1 MNTLNESKNKFMT
14 IITPDTSR
22 FLEYKNANTLSL
34 SHRRGLV
41 LHLLYAL
48 ESNDY
53 EYTVSDLIYS
63 YNIDFGII
71 IDADDPIISFI
82 EDLIKMNNHLDSE
95 LKKYL
100 ENWQLERISILVKL
114 ILRYGLFE
122 LIEKKSDSKLII
134 YEAVEL
140 AKGYAEE
147 GSYRIVNG
155 VLDAY
160 SKVNRQ

>member
-1 MNTLNESKNKFMT
+1 MK
-14 IITPDTSR
+14 IIDTDTSY
-22 FLEYKNANTLSL
+22 FLEYCNANTLSL

-48 ESNDY
+48 EINDY
-53 EYTVSDLIYS
+53 DLSMHDLIYY

-71 IDADDPIISFI
+71 IDLDDNVITMTENII
-82 EDLIKMNNHLDSE
+82 KNNDILDIE

-100 ENWQLERISILVKL
+100 DNWQLERISILVKL

-122 LIEKKSDSKLII
+122 LKEQKNDSKLII
-134 YEAVEL
+134 NEAVEL

-155 VLDAY
+155 VLDAFAKTNKY
-160 SKVNRQ
+160 IKKTLNS

>member
-1 MNTLNESKNKFMT
+1 MK
-14 IITPDTSR
+14 IITPDNSR
-22 FLEYKNANTLSL
+22 FLDYINASTLSL

-48 ESNDY
+48 ELNNY
-53 EYTVSDLIYS
+53 EYSLSDLIYS

-71 IDADDPIISFI
+71 IDSDDSIIPII
-82 EDLIKMNNHLDSE
+82 EDLIGSKNELDNE

-122 LIEKKSDSKLII
+122 LIQRKSDSKLII

-160 SKVNRQ
+160 SKANKHQTKD

>member
-1 MNTLNESKNKFMT
+1 MK
-14 IITPDTSR
+14 IINPDTSR
-22 FLEYKNANTLSL
+22 FLEYCNANTLSL

-48 ESNDY
+48 EINDY
-53 EYTVSDLIYS
+53 EYSINDLIYY

-71 IDADDPIISFI
+71 INADDSIVSLLEDIIKNNTI
-82 EDLIKMNNHLDSE
+82 LDLE
-95 LKKYL
+95 LKKFL
-100 ENWQLERISILVKL
+100 ENWQLERISMLVKL

-122 LIEKKSDSKLII
+122 LKEQKSDSKLII

-155 VLDAY
+155 VLDAF
-160 SKVNRQ
+160 SKTQKNKLEKIL